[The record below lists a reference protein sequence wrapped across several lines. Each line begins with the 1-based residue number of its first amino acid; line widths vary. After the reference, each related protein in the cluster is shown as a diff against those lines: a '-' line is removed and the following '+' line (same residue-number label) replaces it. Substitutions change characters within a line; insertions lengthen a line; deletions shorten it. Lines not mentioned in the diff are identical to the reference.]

1 MTNNMFLAYLL
12 TDTYTYTI
20 FSRNDLELMES
31 AQYSFA
37 VRNAIQEV
45 KDAAHF
51 ITLSN
56 EESGVMHTIQKIL
69 SLQP

>member
-1 MTNNMFLAYLL
+1 AA
-12 TDTYTYTI
+12 
-20 FSRNDLELMES
+20 

-37 VRNAIQEV
+37 VRNATQEV

-69 SLQP
+69 SLQTSS